1 MISRAKWIGQAGRT
15 LSWNRL
21 AAIAL
26 ATLALAGCA
35 GPPRPLDEPARRSIL
50 SRLQDRKRLITSA
63 VYRVRWQ
70 AKGTEPHG
78 EFFLEI
84 AYKAP
89 DLFRVS
95 ATGPFGIPAFTGVM
109 VGEKFWF
116 VDHKDGKLTQDDLWN
131 LEKYDMPLSSFFAE
145 YWRDLF
151 AGGWGG
157 TETVIDLQPTD
168 DHNVFHAATDHAQWL
183 LRWDG
188 GRRPLPSHRR
198 RASLENPETGL
209 QHRYPRSP
217 LRTTP
222 PPAWEDQV
230 ITSRLVIFSG
240 AAWFLPSV
248 HCLRSRAQACCG
260 NSPTRGGQDLSAAWL
275 GGR

>member
-1 MISRAKWIGQAGRT
+1 MKSRAKWTGKASRP

-26 ATLALAGCA
+26 AALALAGCA
-35 GPPRPLDEPARRSIL
+35 GPPRPLDEPARRAIL

-89 DLFRVS
+89 DMFRVS
-95 ATGPFGIPAFTGVM
+95 ATGPFGIPAFTGVIL
-109 VGEKFWF
+109 GEKFWF
-116 VDHKDGKLTQDDLWN
+116 VDHKDGRLTHDDLWN
-131 LEKYDMPLSSFFAE
+131 LENYDIPLSSFFAD

-157 TETVIDLQPTD
+157 TETVIDLQPTGDHD
-168 DHNVFHAATDHAQWL
+168 DFKAASNHAQWL
-183 LRWDG
+183 LRWDDGRQAPRKITLDQPDRKDPLTCNLWFGQYMEAVPFWHLERLEFRDQRTG
-188 GRRPLPSHRR
+188 GIHRWKVLKQQYNIDIPDRLFEPLKAPPKDKPGRPK
-198 RASLENPETGL
+198 
-209 QHRYPRSP
+209 
-217 LRTTP
+217 
-222 PPAWEDQV
+222 
-230 ITSRLVIFSG
+230 
-240 AAWFLPSV
+240 
-248 HCLRSRAQACCG
+248 
-260 NSPTRGGQDLSAAWL
+260 
-275 GGR
+275 